1 MDKTV
6 NGGVFGD
13 TSDYIKTYALI
24 HVEASEFTRLSQL
37 VNEQNGFFIGLNDG
51 TGNGVIFNLSLEDI
65 IKISNDIGFDRFIFG
80 SDSIPSS
87 PSFYERSTAGNYL
100 HTNLEP
106 ISSMEDLELLAPR
119 CNSVWEDLY
128 FNDYFKE
135 CIWSTL

>member
-1 MDKTV
+1 MDNTV

-24 HVEASEFTRLSQL
+24 HAEECEFTRLAQL
-37 VNEQNGFFIGLNDG
+37 VSEQNGFFIDLNDG
-51 TGNGVIFNLSLEDI
+51 TGNGVIFNLSLENI

-80 SDSIPSS
+80 SDPIPSS
-87 PSFYERSTAGNYL
+87 PSFYEMSITGNYL

-106 ISSMEDLELLAPR
+106 ISSMEDLELIAPR
-119 CNSVWEDLY
+119 CNSVWVDLY